1 MTPPFFFLRIVFL
14 TVGTRSAPGL
24 AQTRSEEKA
33 VTKNVKGARLFL
45 LPVLLVLATEGLA
58 QQTSYKQ
65 TNLVANVGGVAN
77 HTDAQLSNPWGIAF
91 IPGQP
96 FWVANN
102 NGGTSTLYDAQGNKM
117 QPTVTIPSA
126 AMNPCS
132 PGCPTGIVGNSTL
145 TNFNGALFIFDSE
158 DGILA
163 AWNGAGNATTV
174 VDNSAANAVYKGLAL
189 VSASGGDFLLAA
201 NFHSAKIDVFDHNF
215 HPATLAGSFTDPNLP
230 AGMAPHGVH
239 LVNNQVY
246 VVYAM
251 QDGAKHDPVPGAGSG
266 VVDVFDLN
274 GDFVKRFTAG
284 GPLNAPWGAVQ
295 ASANF
300 GGFSNDIL
308 IGNFGDGTIQAYD
321 SAGNA
326 EGTLADSNHQPLTNP
341 GLWDLVFGA
350 NGTGDPNTLYLTA
363 GGSDQTQGLFASI
376 VPGQAVSS
384 ADFSLNL
391 SANSANVSVGQSTS
405 LMVSASGAGG
415 FNSPVS
421 LSCSGQPAGVT
432 CAFSPGSITPGSS
445 ASSSTLTVSVASSYT
460 PTGYRLMG
468 VILGGLPGL
477 GLMGLVLGAHKS
489 DAQRRSRAWVT
500 AAALLLLGLLLAG
513 VGCGSNSSKSMTA
526 GAQTLTVTGSG
537 GGITHS
543 AVLTLN
549 VQ

>member
-1 MTPPFFFLRIVFL
+1 
-14 TVGTRSAPGL
+14 
-24 AQTRSEEKA
+24 
-33 VTKNVKGARLFL
+33 VKGANVF
-45 LPVLLVLATEGLA
+45 VLLALLGLATQGLA
-58 QQTSYKQ
+58 QQTSYQQ
-65 TNLVANVGGVAN
+65 TNLVANVAGVAN

-91 IPGQP
+91 IPGQT
-96 FWVANN
+96 FWVSNN
-102 NGGTSTLYDAQGNKM
+102 NGGTSTQYDAQGNKM

-132 PGCPTGIVGNSTL
+132 PGCPTGVVANSTL

-163 AWNGAGNATTV
+163 AWNGTGNATTV
-174 VDNSAANAVYKGLAL
+174 VDNSAAGAVYKGLAL
-189 VSASGGDFLLAA
+189 VSASEGDFLLAA
-201 NFHSAKIDVFDHNF
+201 NFRSGKIDVFDHNF
-215 HPATLAGSFTDPNLP
+215 HSAALAGSFTDPNLP

-251 QDGAKHDPVPGAGSG
+251 QDSAKHDPVPGAGSG

-274 GDFVKRFTAG
+274 GNFVKRFTAG
-284 GPLNAPWGAVQ
+284 GPLNAPWGLVQ

-326 EGTLADSNHQPLTNP
+326 QGMLADSNQQPLANP
-341 GLWDLVFGA
+341 GLWDLVVGA

-376 VPGQAVSS
+376 MPGQAVTK

-391 SANSANVSVGQSTS
+391 SASSATVSVGQSTS
-405 LMVSASGAGG
+405 LAVSASGAGG
-415 FNSPVS
+415 FNSPIS
-421 LSCSGQPAGVT
+421 LSCSGQPVGVT
-432 CAFSPGSITPGSS
+432 CGFSPGSITPGSS
-445 ASSSTLTVSVASSYT
+445 AASSTLTIAVATTYV
-460 PTGYRLMG
+460 PMGYRLLG
-468 VILGGLPGL
+468 VMLAGLPGL
-477 GLMGLVLGAHKS
+477 GLIGFVLDTRHSYAR
-489 DAQRRSRAWVT
+489 AQGRSRTWVI
-500 AAALLLLGLLLAG
+500 AGAVLLLGLLLAG
-513 VGCGSNSSKSMTA
+513 VGCGSNSSKSMVPVP
-526 GAQTLTVTGSG
+526 QTLTVTGSG